1 MPEEFG
7 NGSVFQFERQIQAE
21 VQKRAQQ
28 ISYQF
33 TGPMK
38 QAEFVSHILFL
49 LYKDYYIEHMPRHSI
64 GTYGNDSGFKRQFD
78 RGIAAMAERQREDN
92 DRLGIPDNPYLDHVL
107 EKRKQE
113 KNVSASYQVNAS
125 DVPAIMSYPRNTS
138 NLALVP
144 ILSSGRI
151 VSSKNGTKNSEIHQ
165 AYGEYCTTYHRKAGS
180 LNCSEWMDG
189 FVDLANLEV
198 KMFPGFLYAVAKHM
212 CAAGV
217 KKVPEHLVML
227 CGQMSS
233 PIGNGNFQSRFL
245 HHRNAWISMFFSKS
259 CNELVEEF
267 LPIFYLHTVTYS
279 SLGKDSQVQKLL
291 SQICP
296 DEAKKYF
303 EKHYNLFED
312 CYFPETAPGKAWDPK
327 ITKALRKAAAVLTEA
342 GYQYSKGQTGVP
354 RSE

>member
-113 KNVSASYQVNAS
+113 KNVSAS
-125 DVPAIMSYPRNTS
+125 
-138 NLALVP
+138 
-144 ILSSGRI
+144 
-151 VSSKNGTKNSEIHQ
+151 
-165 AYGEYCTTYHRKAGS
+165 
-180 LNCSEWMDG
+180 
-189 FVDLANLEV
+189 
-198 KMFPGFLYAVAKHM
+198 
-212 CAAGV
+212 
-217 KKVPEHLVML
+217 
-227 CGQMSS
+227 
-233 PIGNGNFQSRFL
+233 
-245 HHRNAWISMFFSKS
+245 
-259 CNELVEEF
+259 
-267 LPIFYLHTVTYS
+267 
-279 SLGKDSQVQKLL
+279 
-291 SQICP
+291 
-296 DEAKKYF
+296 
-303 EKHYNLFED
+303 
-312 CYFPETAPGKAWDPK
+312 
-327 ITKALRKAAAVLTEA
+327 
-342 GYQYSKGQTGVP
+342 
-354 RSE
+354 